1 MVKAYQYWNE
11 VKEDSV
17 DEVLSELQAISSE
30 IVSQNWFNS
39 DFAEKLIEFLVEIA
53 KADGVVLESE
63 KFTLV
68 DLANLWKVRPHL

>member
-1 MVKAYQYWNE
+1 MKADHYWNE
-11 VKEDSV
+11 VKEDYV

-39 DFAEKLIEFLVEIA
+39 DFAEKLIEFLAEIA

-68 DLANLWKVRPHL
+68 DLANLWKVKPHL